1 MPAPDK
7 IRVLI
12 VDDIAETRE
21 NLKRMLQFDQNI
33 EVVAAA
39 RTGREAIELTQQ
51 FKPEVVLMDIN
62 MPDMDGISATEAIRK
77 KTPTTQVVIL
87 SVQSDSNYML
97 RAMLAGARDF
107 LAKPPMIDELI
118 AAIRRAG
125 TMAQEERAK
134 VPQAFSSSG
143 QSGSSSSAGQ
153 FVESGKTIMIYS
165 PKGGVGTT
173 TIATNLAIVF
183 NSETKRCVLVDGN
196 LQFGDVA
203 VFLNEQGKNTVLDLT
218 PRVDELDPEVVQDV
232 MVIHAD
238 SNLNV
243 LAAPPSPELADSISG
258 EQFSKLL
265 TYLKRLYAYTVID
278 TASYL
283 TDSVQASM
291 EIADLI
297 VLITTQEIPSIKNA
311 NLFLTLADKVGIR
324 RDHILFIMNKYD
336 KRIAIAPEKIGE
348 SLRQPILLSIPLD
361 ERIVSS
367 SVNRG
372 MPFVIDNK
380 AAPITRSIQALA
392 SLINEH
398 LAKLESAAEESK
410 KTTK

>member
-21 NLKRMLQFDQNI
+21 NIKRMLQFDQNI
-33 EVVAAA
+33 EVVAVA
-39 RTGREAIELTQQ
+39 RTGKEAIELTQQ
-51 FKPEVVLMDIN
+51 IKPEVVLMDIN

-77 KTPTTQVVIL
+77 RTPATQVVIL
-87 SVQSDSNYML
+87 SVQSDSNYMR

-125 TMAQEERAK
+125 AMAQEERAK
-134 VPQAFSSSG
+134 VPQVFAAPG
-143 QSGSSSSAGQ
+143 QSGTTSTGQ
-153 FVESGKTIMIYS
+153 FVETGKTIMVYS

-173 TIATNLAIVF
+173 TIATNLSIVF
-183 NSETKRCVLVDGN
+183 NSDAKKCVLVDGN

-232 MVIHAD
+232 MVVHAD

-265 TYLKRLYAYTVID
+265 AYLKRLYAYTVID

-283 TDSVQASM
+283 SDSVQAAM
-291 EIADLI
+291 ETSDLI

-380 AAPITRSIQALA
+380 AAPISRSIQALA
-392 SLINEH
+392 NLINEN
-398 LAKLESAAEESK
+398 LAKLESAAEENK
-410 KTTK
+410 KTK

>member
-1 MPAPDK
+1 
-7 IRVLI
+7 
-12 VDDIAETRE
+12 
-21 NLKRMLQFDQNI
+21 
-33 EVVAAA
+33 
-39 RTGREAIELTQQ
+39 
-51 FKPEVVLMDIN
+51 
-62 MPDMDGISATEAIRK
+62 
-77 KTPTTQVVIL
+77 
-87 SVQSDSNYML
+87 
-97 RAMLAGARDF
+97 
-107 LAKPPMIDELI
+107 
-118 AAIRRAG
+118 
-125 TMAQEERAK
+125 
-134 VPQAFSSSG
+134 
-143 QSGSSSSAGQ
+143 
-153 FVESGKTIMIYS
+153 
-165 PKGGVGTT
+165 
-173 TIATNLAIVF
+173 
-183 NSETKRCVLVDGN
+183 